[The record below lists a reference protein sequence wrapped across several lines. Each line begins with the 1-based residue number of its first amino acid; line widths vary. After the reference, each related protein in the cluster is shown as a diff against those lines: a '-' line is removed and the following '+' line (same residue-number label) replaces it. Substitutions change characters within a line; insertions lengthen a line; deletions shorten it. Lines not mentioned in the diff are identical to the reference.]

1 MLQVCLVI
9 FKSRPPKFGFIL
21 NFPTLVLGLFYYE
34 EEHAQEIFLGVVLS
48 QYHFVRDY
56 GWIVQN

>member
-1 MLQVCLVI
+1 MLQVCLVV

-48 QYHFVRDY
+48 QCHFVRDY
-56 GWIVQN
+56 G